1 MQIITNL
8 LGRNLVNKANQFIEL
23 IIIPAWA
30 MTFVTRVKVF
40 RYDGNDRD
48 ALIVAKST
56 SKTTES
62 IVLRLPQTV
71 LFDGKYFESSRP
83 HALSLW
89 RRGVTKKAKHKL
101 QVNIILLLQ
110 VTQVYCGSEA
120 PL

>member
-1 MQIITNL
+1 M
-8 LGRNLVNKANQFIEL
+8 R
-23 IIIPAWA
+23 
-30 MTFVTRVKVF
+30 FVTRVIVF
-40 RYDGNDRD
+40 RHDGNDRD
-48 ALIVAKST
+48 ASIVAKSI

-89 RRGVTKKAKHKL
+89 WRGVNKKAKHKL
-101 QVNIILLLQ
+101 QVNILLLQ
-110 VTQVYCGSEA
+110 VTQVYRGSEA